1 MFVAVQHPLRQ
12 RERERDCVRER
23 KVRFGGSGLAYVCGG
38 RERKSFGFS
47 EFKTKIKCMH
57 SVIRA

>member
-1 MFVAVQHPLRQ
+1 MCLWLFSIHCGREK
-12 RERERDCVRER
+12 EREDCVRER

-47 EFKTKIKCMH
+47 EFKQK
-57 SVIRA
+57 